1 MPLGASEAVVG
12 QLSSVK
18 RASLVENVICN
29 GIGLK
34 HRATSDCFGCVQ
46 SMSRSCVCMPFRVLY
61 RSVPLEAHALTG
73 TRAKAQCHCII
84 EFSTTAS
91 LEGGSLGET
100 DWVICGSSLRIFCSS
115 RAFMAIITS
124 QSSPDLSAVACKAKE
139 GGPFIM
145 PLGASEAVVGQL
157 SSVKR
162 ASLVENVIC
171 NGIGLKHRA
180 TSDCFGCVQS
190 MSRSCV
196 CMPFMGVYAL
206 YGYFSRS
213 FSLPVY
219 VLGGRAALRFAYV
232 KIMDLRGRG
241 ESDQAPLKS

>member
-1 MPLGASEAVVG
+1 
-12 QLSSVK
+12 
-18 RASLVENVICN
+18 
-29 GIGLK
+29 
-34 HRATSDCFGCVQ
+34 
-46 SMSRSCVCMPFRVLY
+46 MPFRVLY

-157 SSVKR
+157 SSVKC